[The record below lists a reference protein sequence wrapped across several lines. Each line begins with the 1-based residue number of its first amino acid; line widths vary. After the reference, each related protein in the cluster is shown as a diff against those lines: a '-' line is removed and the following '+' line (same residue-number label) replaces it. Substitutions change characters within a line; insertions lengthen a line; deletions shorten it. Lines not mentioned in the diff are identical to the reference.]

1 MPQPTRHQIL
11 VVDDDAS
18 VRTTLTMLLQ
28 ASGYEVTTAADGFE
42 ALALLQNQLPAVLL
56 SDLNMPEMSGFEL
69 LSHVRQRFPKL
80 SVVAMS
86 GAYETGDAIPGGA
99 IADAF
104 YAKGYGNPGV
114 LLRILS
120 EITSAPAQH
129 ALDNPRKTAPVWI
142 PRNGKGAAG
151 ISSVMVTCPGC
162 LKSFPLDVEKEY
174 VEQVQE
180 TSCLF
185 CTKIVRYVI
194 DFSVIAPHDAARRIH
209 SGNQSSLQRRLAR
222 RLLRELGSGA
232 TLNS

>member
-1 MPQPTRHQIL
+1 MLDPIRRRIL
-11 VVDDDAS
+11 VVDDDVS

-28 ASGYEVTTAADGFE
+28 ASGYDVTTAANGFE
-42 ALALLQNQLPAVLL
+42 ALMLLQSGLPAVLL
-56 SDLNMPEMSGFEL
+56 SDLNMPGMSGFEL
-69 LSHVRQRFPKL
+69 LSVVRQRFPKL

-86 GAYETGDAIPGGA
+86 GAYETGDAIPGGV

-120 EITSAPAQH
+120 EMTSAPAEH
-129 ALDNPRKTAPVWI
+129 ALNNPRKTAPVWI

-162 LKSFPLDVEKEY
+162 LKSFPLDVKKEY

-180 TSCLF
+180 TTCLF
-185 CTKIVRYVI
+185 CTKIVRYIV
-194 DFSVIAPHDAARRIH
+194 DFSLIAPLDPARSIH
-209 SGNQSSLQRRLAR
+209 SGTKAAS
-222 RLLRELGSGA
+222 SGA
-232 TLNS
+232 